1 MARRSQTQRL
11 DIWMN
16 GLPVG
21 YWEKAREGDRL
32 SYRDEWIEDE
42 QGRPLSLSMPFTP
55 GNLPYR
61 GDVVSAFF
69 DNLLPDSD
77 AIRRRLAQRH
87 RTGSTHAFDLLVA
100 LGRDCVGAIQLLPPD
115 EQPTDLYDISGTP
128 LSDPQVAQLLRNA
141 TAAAPLGQYDS
152 GADLRLSIAG
162 AQEKTALLRLD
173 DQWIYPAGS
182 TPTTHIF
189 KLPLGLVGNMQA
201 DMRTSI
207 ENEWLCSKIVSAYG
221 LPAANCEVATF
232 EDQKALVVERF
243 DRRLSSDA
251 SWIVR
256 LPQEDMCQATG
267 RPSHLKYQAD
277 GGPGIAEIMDVLLG
291 SEKADHDRRQFF
303 KTQLVFWLLAA
314 TDGHAKNFSI
324 FHLPGGLYRST
335 PLYDVLSAHP
345 IIGPGRNQIARQKA
359 KMAMAVRGSANH
371 YLIDKIQRR
380 HWIEQARRVGLGSET
395 AQGIIAEV
403 VDATDQVINEVSG
416 LVPSGFPKGLA
427 ESILGG
433 VGRQRN
439 KLAATPSRSS
449 AAQQGKVPPA

>member
-1 MARRSQTQRL
+1 MMARRAQTQRL

-16 GLPVG
+16 GIAVG
-21 YWEKAREGDRL
+21 YWEKARDGERL
-32 SYRDEWIEDE
+32 SYFDTWISDE

-55 GNLPYR
+55 GNQPYR
-61 GDVVSAFF
+61 GNLVSAFF

-87 RTGSTHAFDLLVA
+87 RTGSTNAFDLLVA
-100 LGRDCVGAIQLLPPD
+100 LGRDCVGAIQLLPAD
-115 EQPTDLYDISGTP
+115 ESPTDLYNISGAP
-128 LSDPQVAQLLRNA
+128 LSEPEIAQLLRNA
-141 TAAAPLGQYDS
+141 TAAAPLGQYDD

-162 AQEKTALLRLD
+162 AQEKTALLRRD
-173 DQWIYPAGS
+173 GEWIYPTGS

-207 ENEWLCSKIVSAYG
+207 ENEWLCARIVAAYG
-221 LPAANCEVATF
+221 LPVANCEVATF

-251 SWIVR
+251 RWIVR

-291 SEKADHDRRQFF
+291 SENADQDRLQFF

-324 FHLPGGLYRST
+324 FHLPGGRYRST

-345 IIGPGRNQIARQKA
+345 IIGSGRNQIARQKA
-359 KMAMAVRGSANH
+359 KMAMAVRGSTNH
-371 YLIDKIQRR
+371 YLIDRIQHR
-380 HWIEQARRVGLGSET
+380 HWIEQARQVGLGRVA
-395 AQGIIAEV
+395 AQEIIEEV
-403 VDATDQVINEVSG
+403 VDATDGVISAVNAQV
-416 LVPSGFPKGLA
+416 PPDFPGGLA
-427 ESILGG
+427 ESILKGIG
-433 VGRQRN
+433 KQRDR
-439 KLAATPSRSS
+439 LRAAGAR
-449 AAQQGKVPPA
+449 